1 MRAVRAPTEIPGQ
14 PLNSGTSHAPNG
26 SSMMAVIHPT
36 TEFARAARLRTTRL
50 RYRKALAFALFLL
63 SLFGAR
69 AFADEKSFALSS
81 FAPLKSQTALG
92 FYFATYEAA
101 RLNALSTSTN

>member
-1 MRAVRAPTEIPGQ
+1 
-14 PLNSGTSHAPNG
+14 
-26 SSMMAVIHPT
+26 MMAVIHPT

-81 FAPLKSQTALG
+81 FAPLKIQTALG
-92 FYFATYEAA
+92 FYFVTYEAA
-101 RLNALSTSTN
+101 RLNALSTSTNVSLTLEPAGSALVSIRPFESL